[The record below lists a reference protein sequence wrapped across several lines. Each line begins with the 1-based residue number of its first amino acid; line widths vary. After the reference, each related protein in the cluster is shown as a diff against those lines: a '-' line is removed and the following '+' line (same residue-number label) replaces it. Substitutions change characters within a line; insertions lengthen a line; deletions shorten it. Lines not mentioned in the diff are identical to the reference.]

1 MFHLK
6 VEERCGE
13 TSVNWE
19 KWSSARFCWRG
30 CAYRWVGVKQKSRK
44 THLSSRLP
52 AAIGDFLSSKSWI
65 AVLAKTTLLFS
76 DPETRTKA
84 YTNTNNKDTL
94 RQSSHISH
102 IIIPYIISE
111 LTTGR
116 LERGTLIINT
126 TEPYLWLQLT
136 TTVLRGRVHLR
147 QVRRVNKR
155 LSDHLY

>member
-13 TSVNWE
+13 TSVNWG
-19 KWSSARFCWRG
+19 KWSRVRFCGCG
-30 CAYRWVGVKQKSRK
+30 CAYRWVGVKQKYRK
-44 THLSSRLP
+44 THLSARSP

-84 YTNTNNKDTL
+84 HTNTNDKDT
-94 RQSSHISH
+94 QSSHISH

-116 LERGTLIINT
+116 LERGTLILDT

-136 TTVLRGRVHLR
+136 TTVLRGRVHPR